1 VATLTLPSSGSI
13 YLDTNAIIYSVEQIA
28 PYDALLE
35 GVWRAVQHT
44 ELGIVSSELTLLE
57 VLVKPLRE
65 GKQALEQ
72 RYRRLLTASRE
83 VQLYPIER
91 PIIEQALNL
100 RATVGLRTPDALHA
114 ATAVQSGC
122 VLFVTNDPVFRRV
135 SGIEII
141 VLNEL
146 FT

>member
-1 VATLTLPSSGSI
+1 MATLTLPSSGSI

-28 PYDALLE
+28 PYDEVLE
-35 GVWRAVQHT
+35 GVWRAVQRT
-44 ELGIVSSELTLLE
+44 ELGIISSELTLLE

-83 VQLYPIER
+83 VHLYPIER

-114 ATAVQSGC
+114 ATALQAGC
-122 VLFVTNDPVFRRV
+122 DLFITNDPVFRRV

-146 FT
+146 LS